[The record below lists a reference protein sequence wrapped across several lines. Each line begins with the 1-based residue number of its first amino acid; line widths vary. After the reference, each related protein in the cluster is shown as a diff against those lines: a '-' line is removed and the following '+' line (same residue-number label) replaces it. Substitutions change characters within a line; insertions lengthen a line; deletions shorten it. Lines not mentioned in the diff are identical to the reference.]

1 MAAILESVELDRD
14 FQKGLARRAMLLC
27 FIIIGEE
34 DERLD
39 SFRRRLATLLY

>member
-1 MAAILESVELDRD
+1 
-14 FQKGLARRAMLLC
+14 LC